1 MIVTP
6 LVLLKKLKKSY
17 GDRLLF
23 DIEKLQI
30 EDSDRIGLV
39 GTNGS
44 GKTTLFR
51 LIKGLE
57 EPDEGII
64 ERQTTVELLP
74 QLKDAIGTKSGGEVT
89 ADYIV
94 QALNKRP
101 KLLLADEPTTHLDIS
116 HIDWVEKSFKQ
127 FNGAFLVVSH
137 DRTFLDQVCTTI
149 WELDG
154 ETVTVYPGNYT
165 AYKREK
171 EKERQHQQ
179 TEYEKY
185 TNKLNQLTQ
194 AKERKARQAVN
205 ATKRKA
211 KVGDSEYNLKGSAPY
226 FQKKSKKLQQV
237 QKAMDSRIEKLEK
250 VDKPKEQ
257 EGITIELPD
266 MEKLTQRFVI
276 RAKDSSGG
284 FPEKALWS
292 KSTFSLKGGEKVALM
307 GPNGSG
313 KTTLIHK
320 LLNGDDAIQLSPAL
334 KIGYFSQDLSTLE
347 ASESILDNV
356 KLDAVQSE
364 TLIRIILAQLHFRGD
379 DVYKP
384 VSVLSGGERVKVA
397 LAKLIAGD
405 YNTLILDEP
414 TNFLDIQ
421 AVEALED
428 LLAGYPGSILFVSH
442 DRSFVNRTATKLWVI
457 EDQKIQEFDGNL
469 DKWEKARQKQP
480 SVSSTEEELMRLE
493 NRIAEV
499 LGSLSLEFSE
509 EKDREFKELLQKKK
523 ELKEN

>member
-1 MIVTP
+1 M
-6 LVLLKKLKKSY
+6 
-17 GDRLLF
+17 
-23 DIEKLQI
+23 
-30 EDSDRIGLV
+30 
-39 GTNGS
+39 
-44 GKTTLFR
+44 
-51 LIKGLE
+51 
-57 EPDEGII
+57 
-64 ERQTTVELLP
+64 
-74 QLKDAIGTKSGGEVT
+74 
-89 ADYIV
+89 
-94 QALNKRP
+94 
-101 KLLLADEPTTHLDIS
+101 
-116 HIDWVEKSFKQ
+116 
-127 FNGAFLVVSH
+127 
-137 DRTFLDQVCTTI
+137 
-149 WELDG
+149 
-154 ETVTVYPGNYT
+154 
-165 AYKREK
+165 
-171 EKERQHQQ
+171 
-179 TEYEKY
+179 
-185 TNKLNQLTQ
+185 
-194 AKERKARQAVN
+194 
-205 ATKRKA
+205 
-211 KVGDSEYNLKGSAPY
+211 
-226 FQKKSKKLQQV
+226 
-237 QKAMDSRIEKLEK
+237 
-250 VDKPKEQ
+250 
-257 EGITIELPD
+257 
-266 MEKLTQRFVI
+266 TQRFVI
-276 RAKDSSGG
+276 RAKDSSGS
-284 FPEKALWS
+284 FSKKTLWS
-292 KSTFSLKGGEKVALM
+292 KSTFSLKGGEKVALL
-307 GPNGSG
+307 GANGSG

-356 KLDAVQSE
+356 KQDAVQSE
-364 TLIRIILAQLHFRGD
+364 TLIRIILAQLQFRGD

-397 LAKLIAGD
+397 LAKLIVSD